1 MFGSFNNPTSAY
13 KSVDVN
19 SSVISADPHQLILL
33 LFEGATAAI
42 ALARGEMERR
52 NIAAKGKS
60 ISKAID
66 IIENGLKASLNMKID
81 SDLPEKLDGLYDY
94 MIVRLLHA
102 NLKND
107 LAALDEVAALL
118 GELQGAWVSIR
129 DQTASPQ
136 NPG

>member
-1 MFGSFNNPTSAY
+1 MFGNFNNPVAAY
-13 KSVDVN
+13 QSVNVDA
-19 SSVISADPHQLILL
+19 SVSSADPHQLITL
-33 LFEGATAAI
+33 LFEGARAAI

-66 IIENGLKASLNMKID
+66 IIENGLKASLNMEVG

-107 LAALDEVAALL
+107 LAALDEVATLL
-118 GELQGAWVSIR
+118 AEIQGAWVGIR
-129 DQTASPQ
+129 EQIVSPP